1 MILQDSAN
9 DYFDCPMGVKQG
21 DSLSPTL
28 FAVFIND
35 LADTIKNSGVG
46 VTIEAEDIAGI
57 DEVTLVNILLY
68 ADDIVLLS
76 ENECDM
82 QRLLDMVQEWCENW
96 RLEVNLSKTNILHV
110 RPKRKAQSK
119 FMFLFN
125 KRPVPYCTN
134 YKYLGCYITEHLDY
148 MFSVD
153 RQVDSAG
160 RALSAIISKMI
171 KNKGLPFNV
180 YSTLY
185 FACVSSISLY
195 GCEVFGFQ
203 HSNSMLK
210 LQLRASRAY
219 LGLPKTT
226 ASCGLISEF
235 DWLLPKYQSYL
246 KMIQFFGRIMLTS
259 SHRLLYKVYKWDRGL
274 ND

>member
-1 MILQDSAN
+1 
-9 DYFDCPMGVKQG
+9 
-21 DSLSPTL
+21 
-28 FAVFIND
+28 
-35 LADTIKNSGVG
+35 
-46 VTIEAEDIAGI
+46 
-57 DEVTLVNILLY
+57 
-68 ADDIVLLS
+68 
-76 ENECDM
+76 M

-134 YKYLGCYITEHLDY
+134 YKYLGCHITEHLDY

-180 YSTLY
+180 YSTL
-185 FACVSSISLY
+185 
-195 GCEVFGFQ
+195 
-203 HSNSMLK
+203 
-210 LQLRASRAY
+210 
-219 LGLPKTT
+219 
-226 ASCGLISEF
+226 
-235 DWLLPKYQSYL
+235 
-246 KMIQFFGRIMLTS
+246 
-259 SHRLLYKVYKWDRGL
+259 
-274 ND
+274 